1 MNSENN
7 ASRQGVSPDNELDIR
22 GLCCTLWSGKIWII
36 GFALLFAVVALGAS
50 YLMQPK
56 WSALAMTEKPTV
68 NNLGSYYSQS
78 QFLRNLDTQINP
90 STFNSSLSISDE
102 AYQEFITQ
110 IAAFDT
116 RREFWLQTDY
126 YKQRKESDEQAN
138 AALLDELI
146 NNIQFIPADEKKLV
160 NDQLKLIA
168 ETSKEASQLLNE
180 YIAFANKRAS
190 THLNEEVIAA
200 WATRTQSMKALVK
213 RQEMAARAA
222 YQRQINLLEQSMKIA
237 EKQGISQKQT
247 SIAMDELPDSKLFM
261 LGVPLLQSQLETLI
275 ATGPDFDSDYD
286 QNTAMLATLAVGAK
300 LQDNFQTYRFL
311 RTPEDPVKRDSPR
324 RAFMMVLWGA
334 IGVLVGA
341 GVALT
346 KRKSLKNNN

>member
-7 ASRQGVSPDNELDIR
+7 ASRQGEQPDNELDIR
-22 GLCCTLWSGKIWII
+22 GLFCALWSGKSWII
-36 GFALLFAVVALGAS
+36 GFALLFAVIALGAS

-56 WSALAMTEKPTV
+56 WSAIAMTEKPTI

-90 STFNSSLSISDE
+90 SAQTPALTISDE

-126 YKQRKESDEQAN
+126 FKQRKESDEQAN

-146 NNIQFIPADEKKLV
+146 NNIQFTPADEKKLV

-190 THLNEEVIAA
+190 AHLNDEVITA

-213 RQEMAARAA
+213 RQEMAAQSA
-222 YQRQINLLEQSMKIA
+222 YQRQVNLLEQSIKVA

-247 SIAMDELPDSKLFM
+247 SIAIDELPDSKLFL
-261 LGVPLLQSQLETLI
+261 LGVPLLQSQLETLV
-275 ATGPDFDSDYD
+275 ATGADFDSDYD

-334 IGVLVGA
+334 VGVLAGA
-341 GVALT
+341 GVALV
-346 KRKSLKNNN
+346 RRSSLKK

>member
-7 ASRQGVSPDNELDIR
+7 VSRQGFSPDNELDIR
-22 GLCCTLWSGKIWII
+22 GLCCALWSGKRWII
-36 GFALLFAVVALGAS
+36 GFALLFALIALGAS

-56 WSALAMTEKPTV
+56 WSAIAMTERPTV

-90 STFNSSLSISDE
+90 SVTVSQLSIPDE
-102 AYQEFITQ
+102 AYQEFVTQ
-110 IAAFDT
+110 ISAFDT

-126 YKQRKESDEQAN
+126 YKQRKENDAQVD

-146 NNIQFIPADEKKLV
+146 NNIQFTPADEKKLV

-168 ETSKEASQLLNE
+168 ETANDSSQLLNE
-180 YIAFANKRAS
+180 YIAFANKRAAE
-190 THLNEEVIAA
+190 HLNEEVIAA

-213 RQEMAARAA
+213 RQEMAAQAA
-222 YQRQINLLEQSMKIA
+222 YQRQINLLKQSIKVA

-247 SIAMDELPDSKLFM
+247 SIAIDELPDSKLFL
-261 LGVPLLQSQLETLI
+261 LGVPLLQSQLETLM

-286 QNTAMLATLAVGAK
+286 QNTAMLSTLAVGAK

-341 GVALT
+341 GVALV
-346 KRKSLKNNN
+346 RRSSLKK

>member
-7 ASRQGVSPDNELDIR
+7 ASRQGNQPDNELDIR
-22 GLCCTLWSGKIWII
+22 GLCCALWSGKSWII
-36 GFALLFAVVALGAS
+36 GFALLFAVIALGAS

-56 WSALAMTEKPTV
+56 WSAIAMTEKPTI

-78 QFLRNLDTQINP
+78 QFLRNLDTEINP
-90 STFNSSLSISDE
+90 SAQTPGLTISDE
-102 AYQEFITQ
+102 AYQEFVTQ

-126 YKQRKESDEQAN
+126 FKQRKESDEQAN

-146 NNIQFIPADEKKLV
+146 NNIQFTPADEKKLV

-168 ETSKEASQLLNE
+168 ESSKEASQLLNE

-190 THLNEEVIAA
+190 THLNDEVITA

-213 RQEMAARAA
+213 RQEMAAQAA
-222 YQRQINLLEQSMKIA
+222 YQRQINLLEQSIKVA

-247 SIAMDELPDSKLFM
+247 SIAIDELPDSKLFL
-261 LGVPLLQSQLETLI
+261 LGVPLLQSQLETLV
-275 ATGPDFDSDYD
+275 ATGADFDSDYD

-341 GVALT
+341 GVALV
-346 KRKSLKNNN
+346 RRSSLKK

>member
-7 ASRQGVSPDNELDIR
+7 ASQQGNLPDNELDIR
-22 GLCCTLWSGKIWII
+22 GLCCALWSGKRWII
-36 GFALLFAVVALGAS
+36 GFALLFALIALGTS

-56 WSALAMTEKPTV
+56 WSAVAMTEKPTV
-68 NNLGSYYSQS
+68 NNLGSYYSQT

-90 STFNSSLSISDE
+90 SALTSPLTISDE
-102 AYQEFITQ
+102 AYQEFVTQ

-126 YKQRKESDEQAN
+126 YKQRKENDEQAN

-146 NNIQFIPADEKKLV
+146 NNIQFIPADDKKLV

-168 ETSKEASQLLNE
+168 ETANDASQLLNE
-180 YIAFANKRAS
+180 YIAFANKKAS
-190 THLNEEVIAA
+190 TYLNDEVTTA
-200 WATRTQSMKALVK
+200 WATRTQSLKALVK
-213 RQEMAARAA
+213 RQEMAAQAA
-222 YQRQINLLEQSMKIA
+222 YQRQINIVEQSIKVA
-237 EKQGISQKQT
+237 EKQGISQKKT
-247 SIAMDELPDSKLFM
+247 EIAIDELPDSKLFL
-261 LGVPLLQSQLETLI
+261 LGVPLLQSQLETLM

-286 QNTAMLATLAVGAK
+286 KNTAMLATLAVGAK

-311 RTPEDPVKRDSPR
+311 RTPESPIKRDSPR

-341 GVALT
+341 GVALARRNSS
-346 KRKSLKNNN
+346 KK

>member
-7 ASRQGVSPDNELDIR
+7 ASRQGEQPDNELDIR
-22 GLCCTLWSGKIWII
+22 GLFCALWSGKSWII
-36 GFALLFAVVALGAS
+36 GFALLFAVIALGAS

-56 WSALAMTEKPTV
+56 WSAIAMTEKTTI

-90 STFNSSLSISDE
+90 AAQTSALTISDE

-126 YKQRKESDEQAN
+126 FKQRKESDEQAN

-146 NNIQFIPADEKKLV
+146 NNIQFTPADEKKLV

-180 YIAFANKRAS
+180 YIAFANKRAA
-190 THLNEEVIAA
+190 THLNDEVITA

-213 RQEMAARAA
+213 RQEMAAQSA
-222 YQRQINLLEQSMKIA
+222 YQRQINLLEQSIKVA

-247 SIAMDELPDSKLFM
+247 SIAIDELPDSKLFL
-261 LGVPLLQSQLETLI
+261 LGVPLLQSQLETLV
-275 ATGPDFDSDYD
+275 ATGADFDSDYD

-300 LQDNFQTYRFL
+300 LQDSFQTYRFL

-334 IGVLVGA
+334 IGILAGA
-341 GVALT
+341 GVALV
-346 KRKSLKNNN
+346 RRSSLKK